1 MREYLLIAL
10 AAAAVT
16 YLLVPLVRVFAIR
29 IGAMPEVRDRDVHT
43 TPTPRL
49 GGLAMYG
56 GLVAGLI
63 MADQLKHSG
72 TVLDDDRAMWA
83 LIAAGG
89 LIVVTGFLDDWWGMD
104 ALIKLGGQIGA
115 AGLLVYFGMS
125 LPWIPGPYGDSYTLD
140 SILSTVVTIL
150 VVVVTINAV
159 NFVDGLDGLAAGIVC
174 IAGIAMWAYSIVLS
188 QAVANGTR
196 INLTAIITAI
206 LIGMCLGFLPHNF
219 HPAKI
224 FMGDT
229 GAMLIGLVLASS
241 IVTVTPVDPAA
252 INRFPIVLPLLLPIA
267 VMLLPLLDL
276 LSAVVRRTSY
286 GQSPFA
292 PDRGHLHHRLL
303 DIGHSH
309 RRTVLIMYA
318 WTFLFAAAVVGLSV
332 GGVPLI
338 VFPVTILLAV
348 GVLVLMALPR
358 WRLRRKN
365 GGAHAVGRPL
375 SAERDSEADPAA
387 ESHGVT
393 KVTAVAAAASGGR
406 HGTAAPI
413 PQPMAAPVAD
423 EPARQAREA
432 VPEDMTRPAQRPQSA
447 GRLPD
452 AAGRH
457 QDGPAQRPGAA
468 RRRQAA
474 AGRSSNPPGSAPN
487 PAESMP
493 NTANRP
499 PNTAGQTPDGAGQPP
514 RHRGRPAPEGER
526 RIPGG
531 ERSAPGGDW
540 PVPPGEYPGGRRAAR
555 PASGP
560 GANPAAHPGGQ
571 PAVYPGGHPGGH
583 PAARPGGHPTP
594 DPLGHPGAGDPAGR
608 SPHRPTGRP
617 QGQPGGRPMG
627 RPPEQSAG
635 YGPSTGQPPA
645 RRPDHPG
652 GQHGPGQYPAGQH
665 PAGQHPAGQ
674 HPAGQHPAGQHPG
687 DRRPGGQHPAEQVTP
702 RQPSHQSPR
711 QTPGRGSPQGA
722 RQTQSDDATGPMP
735 RVIPETGQQPGQHP
749 GERGS
754 AEPVELVDDTA
765 VFPTYGDSRP
775 RPPRSIP

>member
-43 TPTPRL
+43 KPTPRL

-72 TVLDDDRAMWA
+72 TVLADDRAMWA
-83 LIAAGG
+83 LICAGG

-104 ALIKLGGQIGA
+104 ALIKLGGQVGA
-115 AGLLVYFGMS
+115 AGLLVWFGLS
-125 LPWIPGPYGDSYTLD
+125 LPWIPGPNGDSYTLD
-140 SILSTVVTIL
+140 STLSTVVTIL

-174 IAGIAMWAYSIVLS
+174 IAGIAMWGYSIVLS
-188 QAVANGTR
+188 QAVSNGTR

-276 LSAVVRRTSY
+276 TSAVVRRTSY

-338 VFPVTILLAV
+338 VFPVTVLLAV

-365 GGAHAVGRPL
+365 GGSHAMGHSPEP
-375 SAERDSEADPAA
+375 EREPRAAARDEARD
-387 ESHGVT
+387 
-393 KVTAVAAAASGGR
+393 AASG
-406 HGTAAPI
+406 ALAPPAPRSGARPRPV
-413 PQPMAAPVAD
+413 PQPMAAPVSERFTPTED
-423 EPARQAREA
+423 LTQPARR
-432 VPEDMTRPAQRPQSA
+432 RPPSA
-447 GRLPD
+447 GRLPRSRVYEGPPPHTGQI
-452 AAGRH
+452 AAVPKAPGPQEGR
-457 QDGPAQRPGAA
+457 PAAP
-468 RRRQAA
+468 
-474 AGRSSNPPGSAPN
+474 SAPETGQIAAV
-487 PAESMP
+487 PGRAVPQGRPEDGDAGAPRTAE
-493 NTANRP
+493 
-499 PNTAGQTPDGAGQPP
+499 
-514 RHRGRPAPEGER
+514 HRGRPEGSAADVPRAAGMRGRPAEDSLGVPRAADGHGR
-526 RIPGG
+526 RSVPQPH
-531 ERSAPGGDW
+531 SGDTTG
-540 PVPPGEYPGGRRAAR
+540 PVPK
-555 PASGP
+555 
-560 GANPAAHPGGQ
+560 
-571 PAVYPGGHPGGH
+571 VM
-583 PAARPGGHPTP
+583 PTT
-594 DPLGHPGAGDPAGR
+594 D
-608 SPHRPTGRP
+608 
-617 QGQPGGRPMG
+617 
-627 RPPEQSAG
+627 
-635 YGPSTGQPPA
+635 ST
-645 RRPDHPG
+645 DH
-652 GQHGPGQYPAGQH
+652 
-665 PAGQHPAGQ
+665 
-674 HPAGQHPAGQHPG
+674 
-687 DRRPGGQHPAEQVTP
+687 
-702 RQPSHQSPR
+702 
-711 QTPGRGSPQGA
+711 GSNA
-722 RQTQSDDATGPMP
+722 DS
-735 RVIPETGQQPGQHP
+735 
-749 GERGS
+749 
-754 AEPVELVDDTA
+754 VELIDDTA
-765 VFPTYGDSRP
+765 VFPAYRDSRST
-775 RPPRSIP
+775 PPRRIP